1 MMAKSLIL
9 LEVSEKWDLLVG
21 FIKKTPAESE
31 VLSALLRVVYV

>member
-9 LEVSEKWDLLVG
+9 LEVSEKMG
-21 FIKKTPAESE
+21 FTGWLHKKTPTESE